1 MSQPDSAQRPSP
13 GEAMYKRLIAASGK
27 DPETALS
34 EFLDY
39 VAAQNLELYP
49 AQEEAILELYEGK
62 NVILNTPTGSGKSMV
77 AAALHFLSMT
87 QSRRSVYTCP
97 IKALVNEKF
106 LSLCREF
113 GPDQVG
119 MVTGDATVNRD
130 APILCC
136 TAEILSNISLRDGAD
151 SEFDDVIMD
160 EFHYYSDRDR
170 GVAWQIPLLTMKRA
184 RFLLMSATIG
194 ETEFF
199 ESEMTRLTGQPS
211 VTIRSTQR
219 PVPLDFQ
226 YYEEPLDKTI
236 QELLEADK
244 APVYLVHFTQND
256 CAQSAQNLT
265 SLNVSSKE
273 HKQSIQEA
281 LQGVKFT
288 SPYGKDIQ
296 KYLRHGIGLHHA
308 GLLPKYR
315 ILIEQL
321 AQKGLLKVIC
331 GTDTLGVGVNVPIRT
346 VVLTKLCKYDGEKT
360 KILAVR
366 DFHQICGRAGRKGFD
381 DRGWVIALAP
391 EHVTENLKMEKK
403 AADDPKKKKKL
414 VKKKPPEKGY
424 VHWDQKTF
432 EKLME
437 SAPEK
442 LHSRF
447 KVTHGMLLNV
457 LGREGDG
464 CSAMREIIRG
474 CHETDETKRQL
485 RTSAFQLF
493 RSMVERRIIEILP
506 DKSSGSYLRINVHL
520 QEDFSLNQELSLFLL
535 DALPSLEE
543 ESEEYH
549 YDLLTLVESIL
560 ENPTAILRKQLDKA
574 RGLKVMELKA
584 QGMEYDDRMEEL
596 EKVEYPKP
604 NSEFIYSAFNAF
616 AKEHPWLGQDN
627 IRPKSIAREMFENYY
642 SFEDYIKE
650 YALFRVEGILLRYI
664 AEVYKTLDQTVPD
677 AFKTE
682 DTQEMILYF
691 QAMIRSVDSSLFEE
705 WDRMRRPEK
714 YAELDKK
721 KQSGTTDKGDVKDT
735 PEDLDDI
742 THNPREF
749 TILVRNSVFGFV
761 RKLAADLFETALET
775 VDPSSI
781 TPDGEPWRI
790 DLLES
795 KIDPFYEDHEAI
807 LLDANARAIRNTFIK
822 KESSE
827 IWRVSQTLVD
837 PEGHNDWAVDF
848 EIDLKKSREAGS
860 VCLKLLNVGPISSE
874 PVQES

>member
-1 MSQPDSAQRPSP
+1 
-13 GEAMYKRLIAASGK
+13 MYRHMVAASGK
-27 DPETALS
+27 DPETVLS

-39 VAAQNLELYP
+39 VDSKNLELYP
-49 AQEEAILELYEGK
+49 AQEEAILELYDGK
-62 NVILNTPTGSGKSMV
+62 NVIMNTPTGSGKSMV

-136 TAEILSNISLRDGAD
+136 TAEILSNIALRDDAD
-151 SEFDDVIMD
+151 AEFDDVIMD

-170 GVAWQIPLLTMKRA
+170 GVAWQTPLLTMSRA

-194 ETEFF
+194 ETDFF
-199 ESEMTRLTGQPS
+199 EEEMTRLTGRPS
-211 VTIRSTQR
+211 VTIRSAQR

-226 YYEEPLDKTI
+226 YYEEPLDKTV

-265 SLNVSSKE
+265 SLNVASKE
-273 HKQSIQEA
+273 HKQQIQQA

-296 KYLRHGIGLHHA
+296 KYLKHGIGLHHA

-315 ILIEQL
+315 ILIEQM
-321 AQKGLLKVIC
+321 AQQGLLKVIC

-346 VVLTKLCKYDGEKT
+346 VVLTKLCKFDGEKT
-360 KILAVR
+360 KILTVR

-391 EHVTENLKMEKK
+391 EHVIENLKMEKK

-414 VKKKPPEKGY
+414 VKKKPPERGY

-437 SAPEK
+437 SPPEK
-442 LHSRF
+442 LSSRF

-457 LGREGDG
+457 LGRQGDG
-464 CSAMREIIRG
+464 CSAMRQIIRD

-485 RTSAFQLF
+485 RKVAFQLF
-493 RSMVERRIIEILP
+493 RSMVERRIIEMLP
-506 DKSSGSYLRINVHL
+506 DDSSGSYLRINVQL
-520 QEDFSLNQELSLFLL
+520 QEDFSLNQTLSLFLL
-535 DALPSLEE
+535 DALPCLDE
-543 ESEEYH
+543 ESPEYH
-549 YDLLTLVESIL
+549 LDLLTLVESIL
-560 ENPTAILRKQLDKA
+560 ENPTAILRKQIDKA
-574 RGLKVMELKA
+574 RGEKVQELKA
-584 QGMEYDDRMEEL
+584 DGVEYEERMEEL

-604 NSEFIYSAFNAF
+604 NADFIYGAFNAF
-616 AKEHPWLGQDN
+616 AKEHPWLGEEN
-627 IRPKSIAREMFENYY
+627 IRPKSIAREMFENFY

-650 YALFRVEGILLRYI
+650 YALFRVEGILLRYV

-682 DTQEMILYF
+682 ETQDMILFF

-714 YAELDKK
+714 YADDAKEKAKADSKPEA
-721 KQSGTTDKGDVKDT
+721 VA
-735 PEDLDDI
+735 EDLDDI
-742 THNPREF
+742 TRNPREF
-749 TILVRNSVFGFV
+749 TILVRNAVFGFV
-761 RKLAADLFETALET
+761 RKLAADLFDAALET
-775 VDPSSI
+775 IDPSST
-781 TPDGEPWRI
+781 TPDGTPWRV
-790 DLLES
+790 DLVES
-795 KIDPFYEDHEAI
+795 RIDPFYEDHECI
-807 LLDANARAIRNTFIK
+807 LLDANARALRNTLIRK
-822 KESSE
+822 DNPDL
-827 IWRVSQTLVD
+827 WQVSQTLVD

-848 EIDLKKSREAGS
+848 EIDLKSSRDQGTVA
-860 VCLKLLNVGPISSE
+860 LKLINIGPIAGN
-874 PVQES
+874 